1 MESWLRWP
9 SQDSAA
15 ATRSDVVRWWEARRW
30 AFNLYLAAVGVAS
43 WLLVMIAG
51 SAAVKPGVDFVEPF
65 VLVLGPLAY
74 AILANLCYTLGWV
87 VDAAAFRGAP
97 RAGLFKA
104 GIAFSV
110 LLTASPGV
118 LAVVAWLMT
127 VITGRKLD

>member
-1 MESWLRWP
+1 MEYWLHWP

-15 ATRSDVVRWWEARRW
+15 ATRADVVRWWEARRL

-51 SAAVKPGVDFVEPF
+51 SAAVKPGIDFVEPL
-65 VLVLGPLAY
+65 VLVLGPIAF
-74 AILANLCYTLGWV
+74 AILANLCYTFGWI

-104 GIAFSV
+104 GVVFSL
-110 LLTASPGV
+110 LLTASPGIGA
-118 LAVVAWLMT
+118 LVAWLMT
-127 VITGRKLD
+127 IVTGRKLE